1 MKASYLHMKRT
12 SQTNALC
19 EIAGRLPIKQLHM
32 PYAEKRRFDEPLDSE
47 FAFQIEAYDFANGY
61 SWSAR
66 NGRDGFALIVPL
78 DGSLRV
84 GIGERLI
91 ELGPGEILIAQ
102 DLNLAARAETEQM
115 RVQVLVISFLP
126 HFVYSL
132 GSPSHDY
139 FFLLPFYG
147 DYGFQAPVVREGPS
161 LREIHQIVARLV
173 QCYSDRTSYFEVGCK
188 VLFLE
193 LLYHIARQLRDA
205 DSIRSEMVLQKD
217 RTARLSSVLEYVERN
232 YADSITLK
240 EAAALAKMSVPQFVR
255 LFRKVAGMSFVSYLI
270 HVRLSRSV
278 RLLKESCLTIAEVAY
293 QVGFSDQSYF
303 DRRFKA
309 AFGQT
314 PRDFRLVREEVNGST
329 KGLARAFRRIGASLN
344 SRARKR
350 VLSIKPI
357 EKQSSKSE
365 EIAAAYENSRHTC
378 QRSSYY
384 LHKSR

>member
-1 MKASYLHMKRT
+1 MKAGYLHMKRT

-19 EIAGRLPIKQLHM
+19 EIAGRLPIKHLHM
-32 PYAEKRRFDEPLDSE
+32 PCAEKRRFDEPLDCE
-47 FAFQIEAYDFANGY
+47 FAFQIKAYDFANGY
-61 SWSAR
+61 SSSA
-66 NGRDGFALIVPL
+66 GSGQDGFALIVPL

-84 GIGERLI
+84 GTGERLI

-161 LREIHQIVARLV
+161 LREIHRIVARLV

-205 DSIRSEMVLQKD
+205 DSIRSEIVLQKD
-217 RTARLSSVLEYVERN
+217 RTARLSPVLEYVERN
-232 YADSITLK
+232 YADSITLR
-240 EAAALAKMSVPQFVR
+240 EAAVLAKMSVPQFVR
-255 LFRKVAGMSFVSYLI
+255 LFKKVAGMSFVSYLT

-278 RLLKESCLTIAEVAY
+278 RLLKESSLTIAEVAY

-309 AFGQT
+309 AFSQT
-314 PRDFRLVREEVNGST
+314 PRDFRLLREETNHVSRGSARPFRRPCAINDLAIREAGPFARQGENGS
-329 KGLARAFRRIGASLN
+329 ARMNEISSARHSNRKESV
-344 SRARKR
+344 SR
-350 VLSIKPI
+350 L
-357 EKQSSKSE
+357 
-365 EIAAAYENSRHTC
+365 
-378 QRSSYY
+378 
-384 LHKSR
+384 

>member
-1 MKASYLHMKRT
+1 MKVGYLQMKRRN
-12 SQTNALC
+12 QTNALC
-19 EIAGRLPIKQLHM
+19 EIAGRLPIKHLHM
-32 PYAEKRRFDEPLDSE
+32 PCAERSRFDEPLDCE
-47 FAFQIEAYDFANGY
+47 FAFQIKAYDFANGY

-66 NGRDGFALIVPL
+66 NGQDGFALIVPL

-84 GIGERLI
+84 GTGERLI

-147 DYGFQAPVVREGPS
+147 DYGFQAPVVREGPF
-161 LREIHQIVARLV
+161 LREIHRIVARLV

-205 DSIRSEMVLQKD
+205 ESIRSEIVLQKD
-217 RTARLSSVLEYVERN
+217 RTARLSPVLEYVERN
-232 YADSITLK
+232 YADSITLR
-240 EAAALAKMSVPQFVR
+240 EAAVLAKMSVPQFVR
-255 LFRKVAGMSFVSYLI
+255 RFRKVAGMSFVSYLT

-278 RLLKESCLTIAEVAY
+278 RLLKESSLTIAEVAY

-314 PRDFRLVREEVNGST
+314 PRDFRLLREAPKHSTNGSARPFQRT
-329 KGLARAFRRIGASLN
+329 SAMNELAIREAGAFPRTQRKSIGKDERNLSLT
-344 SRARKR
+344 A
-350 VLSIKPI
+350 P
-357 EKQSSKSE
+357 
-365 EIAAAYENSRHTC
+365 
-378 QRSSYY
+378 RS
-384 LHKSR
+384 